1 MLIFS
6 GIITILLSG
15 FVTLVSINCLTL
27 TRAYNQATAFTIAE
41 AGIEYYRWH
50 LAHASTDYQDGTG
63 APGPY
68 THNYYDKN
76 GNLLGQFIL
85 EITPPPIGS
94 SVVVIKS
101 TGKLADDPTI
111 QKIIE
116 VKMGKPSFAKYA
128 GVLDENVRFGEGT
141 EVFGAI
147 HSNGGIRFDGVAHNL
162 VTSALTSYDDP
173 DHTGANEFGV
183 HTHVSPVDPL
193 PPNPV
198 PQRPDVFQ
206 AGREFPVPAV
216 DFVGISQT
224 LSQMCSSSIS
234 NGFHASSSGALG
246 YEIVLKTDDT
256 FDLYRVTALTTPPS
270 GCTNYLSQ
278 DGWGTWSIQATSS
291 LDTYPIPTNGLIFIE
306 DNVWIRGQIN
316 TARLTIASARFPDNP
331 STRSSINITND
342 ILYTNYDGQDVLALI
357 SQKNINIG
365 MVSED
370 DLRIDAALMAQNGKV
385 GRYYYQPPS
394 WWQNRCSPYH
404 QRSVITSYG
413 MIASRQ
419 RYGFAY
425 TDGTGYQTRNIFYN
439 SDLLYAPPPSFPVTT
454 DAYQIISW
462 DEIK

>member
-15 FVTLVSINCLTL
+15 FVTLVSINFLTL
-27 TRAYNQATAFTIAE
+27 TKGYNQATAFAIAE

-68 THNYYDKN
+68 SHDYYDKN

-101 TGKLADDPTI
+101 TGKLVDEPTI
-111 QKIIE
+111 KKIIE

-128 GVLDENVRFGEGT
+128 GVLDENVRFGQGT
-141 EVFGAI
+141 EIFGAI
-147 HSNGGIRFDGVAHNL
+147 HSNGGIRFDGLAHNI

-183 HTHVSPVDPL
+183 HTHISPTDPL

-206 AGREFPVPAV
+206 AGRDFPVPAV
-216 DFVGISQT
+216 DFVGIAQT
-224 LSQMCSSSIS
+224 LSQICSSSIS
-234 NGFHASSSGALG
+234 NGFYASSSGAFG
-246 YEIVLKTDDT
+246 YDIVLKTDDT
-256 FDLYRVTALTTPPS
+256 FDFYRVTALTTPPS
-270 GCTNYLSQ
+270 NCTNYLSQ
-278 DGWGTWSIQATSS
+278 DSWGTWSIQSETLLAN
-291 LDTYPIPTNGLIFIE
+291 YPLPVNGLIFVE
-306 DNVWIRGQIN
+306 DDVWVRGQIN

-331 STRSSINITND
+331 STRSNINVTND

-365 MVSED
+365 MISED
-370 DLRIDAALMAQNGKV
+370 DLRIDAALMAQNGRV
-385 GRYYYQPPS
+385 GRYYYRPPS
-394 WWQNRCSPYH
+394 AWQNRCSPYH
-404 QRSVITSYG
+404 SRTNITSYG

-454 DAYQIISW
+454 DDYQIISW